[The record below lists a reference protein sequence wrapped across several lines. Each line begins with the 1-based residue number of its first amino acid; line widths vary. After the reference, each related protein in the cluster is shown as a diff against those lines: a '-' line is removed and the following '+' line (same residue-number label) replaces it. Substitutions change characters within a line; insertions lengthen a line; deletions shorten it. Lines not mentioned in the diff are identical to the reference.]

1 MTAISETAPQAI
13 AYDSLNS
20 TLAETGWRL
29 ELVSDEQ
36 GREKILYFPLTET
49 EFLHPLVKKFF
60 SKNVC
65 HCHARKN

>member
-1 MTAISETAPQAI
+1 MTAISETAPQVI

-36 GREKILYFPLTET
+36 GREKILYFPLAET
-49 EFLHPLVKKFF
+49 EFLHPLVKKIF
-60 SKNVC
+60 
-65 HCHARKN
+65 